1 MKDVTLTLQCR
12 NIEVFADPLLERVFY
27 NLFENSFR
35 HAGSF
40 TTITITCTIMQDGL
54 SVIFEDDGAGIS
66 DEDRVSL
73 FEKGYGKHTGLG
85 LFLSREI
92 LAITGITIT
101 ENGKQGVGA
110 RFEMTVPNGSF
121 RISGAEE

>member
-1 MKDVTLTLQCR
+1 
-12 NIEVFADPLLERVFY
+12 
-27 NLFENSFR
+27 
-35 HAGSF
+35 
-40 TTITITCTIMQDGL
+40 MQDGL

-66 DEDRVSL
+66 DEDRVNL

-92 LAITGITIT
+92 LAITGIAIT
-101 ENGKQGVGA
+101 ENGKQGEGA

-121 RISGAEE
+121 RISVLRNSTLFFYGGAPGPGSRRYRRNEEFCIFSLLLQFL